1 MILVVDTNIL
11 FSFFWKNSFIKKIL
25 TFPKEKFISPE
36 IAFIELKKYSS
47 LIINKTKLS
56 KKEFALEFKKL
67 KSIIKIPLKKNY
79 KDFVKEAEEISPD
92 INDIGF
98 LALCLK
104 LNLPLWSNDKKLKE
118 QDKVMVLN
126 TKDVLEIFLD

>member
-67 KSIIKIPLKKNY
+67 KSIIKIPL
-79 KDFVKEAEEISPD
+79 I
-92 INDIGF
+92 
-98 LALCLK
+98 
-104 LNLPLWSNDKKLKE
+104 PLWSNDKKLKE